1 MFLGL
6 LGFLAF
12 IVFIV
17 FGIMWIVSLVN
28 KNGKAVRNILISVAG
43 LVVMIIASAIGIG
56 SAFSEAMNEVDSEPE
71 QVDENNALSN
81 EEEEE
86 EENEDVNQNNEN
98 EAENEKE
105 ENENNENA
113 EEENDDV
120 PREHK
125 SALNKAESY
134 ANTMD
139 MSKEGIYDQ
148 LVSEYGE
155 NFPEDAAEYV
165 MDNIEADWKENALN
179 KPRSY
184 ADDMDMSDDAIFDQL
199 VSEYGEQ
206 FTEEEAQYAID
217 NLEEEDN
224 MKKIGPVPVYT
235 AQILPQPSEVGDTI
249 PARMAVIFNDDVGD
263 FS

>member
-1 MFLGL
+1 TQSCCLVAL
-6 LGFLAF
+6 TL
-12 IVFIV
+12 
-17 FGIMWIVSLVN
+17 SLHD
-28 KNGKAVRNILISVAG
+28 ALPIL
-43 LVVMIIASAIGIG
+43 GIG

-81 EEEEE
+81 EEEQEQ
-86 EENEDVNQNNEN
+86 ENGDVNQNNEN

-105 ENENNENA
+105 EIENNENA

-155 NFPEDAAEYV
+155 NFPEDAAEYA
-165 MDNIEADWKENALN
+165 MDNIEADW
-179 KPRSY
+179 
-184 ADDMDMSDDAIFDQL
+184 
-199 VSEYGEQ
+199 
-206 FTEEEAQYAID
+206 
-217 NLEEEDN
+217 
-224 MKKIGPVPVYT
+224 
-235 AQILPQPSEVGDTI
+235 
-249 PARMAVIFNDDVGD
+249 
-263 FS
+263 

>member
-1 MFLGL
+1 
-6 LGFLAF
+6 
-12 IVFIV
+12 
-17 FGIMWIVSLVN
+17 LVN

-81 EEEEE
+81 EEEQ
-86 EENEDVNQNNEN
+86 ENGDVNQNNEN

-105 ENENNENA
+105 ESENNENA

-155 NFPEDAAEYV
+155 NFPEDAAEYA

-179 KPRSY
+179 KARTY

-217 NLEEEDN
+217 NL
-224 MKKIGPVPVYT
+224 
-235 AQILPQPSEVGDTI
+235 
-249 PARMAVIFNDDVGD
+249 
-263 FS
+263 

>member
-1 MFLGL
+1 MFHDLTLIYIYIRRNHMFLGL

-81 EEEEE
+81 EEGEEE
-86 EENEDVNQNNEN
+86 EEEQENGDVNQNNEN

-105 ENENNENA
+105 ESENNENA

-139 MSKEGIYDQ
+139 MSTEGIYDQ
-148 LVSEYGE
+148 LVSAYEKY
-155 NFPEDAAEYV
+155 FPEDAAEYA
-165 MDNIEADWKENALN
+165 MDNSEADWKENALN
-179 KPRSY
+179 KARTY

-217 NLEEEDN
+217 NL
-224 MKKIGPVPVYT
+224 
-235 AQILPQPSEVGDTI
+235 
-249 PARMAVIFNDDVGD
+249 
-263 FS
+263 

>member
-81 EEEEE
+81 EEEQEQ
-86 EENEDVNQNNEN
+86 ENGDVNQNNEN
-98 EAENEKE
+98 E
-105 ENENNENA
+105 

-155 NFPEDAAEYV
+155 NFPEDAAEYA

-179 KPRSY
+179 KARTY

-217 NLEEEDN
+217 NL
-224 MKKIGPVPVYT
+224 
-235 AQILPQPSEVGDTI
+235 
-249 PARMAVIFNDDVGD
+249 
-263 FS
+263 